1 LSKGFFVTGTDTNVG
16 KTFVS
21 GELMRLL
28 AGAGFRIGGMK
39 PVASGADGLAGQLR
53 NEDAVFL
60 QARASVELPYEWVNP
75 YVFQQPIAP
84 HLAALQE
91 GVEIRLETIVAQF
104 RKIEAEVDGVVV
116 EGAGG
121 WLCPVSPTLD
131 VADLARILGL
141 PVILVVGI
149 RLGCINHARLTD
161 RLIRASGVPYAGWI
175 ANDIDPQFT
184 NRDQT
189 VETLTEFLGQ
199 MPLGEIGFMAEF
211 PGFDHVSNNHWN
223 HSEILRRM
231 LP

>member
-1 LSKGFFVTGTDTNVG
+1 MTGTDTNVG

-21 GELMRLL
+21 GELMRMLI
-28 AGAGFRIGGMK
+28 GAGFRIGGMK
-39 PVASGADGLAGQLR
+39 PVASGANDLGGQLR
-53 NEDAVFL
+53 NEDAVLL
-60 QARASVELPYEWVNP
+60 QAQASLALPYDWVNP

-91 GVEIRLETIVAQF
+91 GVEICLETVVAQF

-121 WLCPVSPTLD
+121 WLCPISSTLD
-131 VADLARILGL
+131 IADLARILGL

-161 RLIRASGVPYAGWI
+161 RLIKASGVPYAGWI
-175 ANDIDPQFT
+175 ANDIDPEFT
-184 NRDQT
+184 HRDET
-189 VETLTEFLGQ
+189 VETLTEFLCLK
-199 MPLGEIGFMAEF
+199 PLAEIGFTAKF
-211 PGFDHVSNNHWN
+211 KRPDFSPNNHWN
-223 HSEILRRM
+223 RSEILRRM